1 MGWEYE
7 PGGRGWYETPSLAN
21 TAPMTTAA
29 EFTPAELDPAVAET
43 PASLEDILTA
53 HGIVNAAAVIELAE
67 QAGLELAA
75 AAVLLDKESGGGHAV
90 WGHDAVNTAGTYIK
104 GAPVT
109 QADYLAYRTA
119 VQEGRIGRQGVG
131 PCQLTWSGYQDQA
144 DRLGG
149 CWDWHINCTVGFG
162 ALAGAIRTLGLR
174 EGFRS
179 FNGSGPAAE
188 RYADDAMARLGSW
201 RQLLHGASTEGDD
214 MTPEQAAMLAD
225 LHTQLCTPFPGWA
238 GGVTDDKGDPY
249 TALQYLMRID
259 VEAHQANE
267 TLGSFSV
274 GEASD
279 FGQLSSQDVTRI
291 AQAVLD
297 LLLARLAPPT
307 SV

>member
-7 PGGRGWYETPSLAN
+7 PGGRGWYETPALAN
-21 TAPMTTAA
+21 TAPLAMAT
-29 EFTPAELDPAVAET
+29 ELATELAPAVAET
-43 PASLEDILTA
+43 PASLEDILTG
-53 HGIVNAAAVIELAE
+53 HGIVNAAQAIGLAE
-67 QAGLELAA
+67 QVGLELAA
-75 AAVLLDKESGGGHAV
+75 AAVLLDKESGGGHNV

-109 QADYLAYRTA
+109 QVDYLAYRAA
-119 VQEGRIGRQGVG
+119 VHEGRIGRQGVG

-162 ALAGAIRTLGLR
+162 ALSGAIRTLGVR

-179 FNGSGPAAE
+179 FNGAGPAAE
-188 RYADDAMARLGSW
+188 RYADDAMARLATW
-201 RQLLHGASTEGDD
+201 RQLLHGAAPQLGDD
-214 MTPEQAAMLAD
+214 MTPEQSAMLAD
-225 LHTQLCTPFPGWA
+225 LHTQLCTPFAGWA

-249 TALQYLMRID
+249 TAMQYLMRID
-259 VEAHQANE
+259 VESHQANE
-267 TLGSFSV
+267 TLASFSV

-279 FGQLSSQDVTRI
+279 FGSLSPADIEKI

-297 LLLARLAPPT
+297 LLLARLAG
-307 SV
+307 